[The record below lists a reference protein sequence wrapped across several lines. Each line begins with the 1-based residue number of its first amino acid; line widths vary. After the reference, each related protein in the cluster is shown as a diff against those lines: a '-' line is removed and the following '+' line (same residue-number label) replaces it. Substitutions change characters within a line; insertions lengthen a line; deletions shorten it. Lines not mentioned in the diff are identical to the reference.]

1 MNRPNVDLLTP
12 NRRQI
17 GVRKKVFWAL
27 VGGKAVERNAAPV
40 SSLPAM
46 PTHPESRPPLHVS
59 MRPLSAIVGALSA
72 AGQPGGNVRFYCLNP
87 HSYEVAREDPAFW
100 RALSRA
106 EALIADGSG
115 ITIAR
120 RILRLPVPPR
130 VTGYD
135 AFDALCRHFARGPA
149 GGRVALLG
157 ATQTV
162 LDAMAARLRVDYPGL
177 EPALLLSP
185 PFQPG
190 FSPEAARGFAEAVN
204 ASGADLLLVGLTAP
218 KQELLIEQMHPHLR
232 VSAIAAIGAVF
243 DFYAG
248 TKPRAPEW
256 VGRLGLEWV
265 WRLVR
270 EPRRLWRRTFGSGA
284 RYVGGIVSGR
294 VSRDIV

>member
-1 MNRPNVDLLTP
+1 
-12 NRRQI
+12 
-17 GVRKKVFWAL
+17 
-27 VGGKAVERNAAPV
+27 
-40 SSLPAM
+40 
-46 PTHPESRPPLHVS
+46 
-59 MRPLSAIVGALSA
+59 MRALSAIVAALPGA
-72 AGQPGGNVRFYCLNP
+72 GRPGGNVRFYCLNP

-100 RALSRA
+100 RALGNA

-120 RILRLPVPPR
+120 RVLRRPVPPR

-135 AFDALCRHFARGPA
+135 AFDALCRHYAV
-149 GGRVALLG
+149 GGGKVALLG
-157 ATQTV
+157 ATQPV
-162 LDAMAARLRVDYPGL
+162 LEAMAARLRIDYPGL

-190 FSPEAARGFAEAVN
+190 FSAEEAQAFAQAIN

-218 KQELLIEQMHPHLR
+218 KQELLIERMHPHLR

-248 TKPRAPEW
+248 TKPRAPQI
-256 VGRLGLEWV
+256 VGTLGLEWV
-265 WRLVR
+265 WRLAR

-294 VSRDIV
+294 VARDIV

>member
-1 MNRPNVDLLTP
+1 M
-12 NRRQI
+12 
-17 GVRKKVFWAL
+17 
-27 VGGKAVERNAAPV
+27 
-40 SSLPAM
+40 
-46 PTHPESRPPLHVS
+46 
-59 MRPLSAIVGALSA
+59 
-72 AGQPGGNVRFYCLNP
+72 RFYCLNP
-87 HSYEVAREDPAFW
+87 HSYEVAREDAAFW
-100 RALSRA
+100 QALGNA

-120 RILRLPVPPR
+120 RLLRRPVPPR

-135 AFDALCRHFARGPA
+135 AFDALCRHFAVD
-149 GGRVALLG
+149 GGKVALLG
-157 ATQTV
+157 ATDVV
-162 LDAMAARLRVDYPGL
+162 LEAMATRLRADYPGL

-190 FSPEAARGFAEAVN
+190 FSPDEAEAFAQSVN

-218 KQELLIEQMHPHLR
+218 KQELLIERMHPHLQ

-248 TKPRAPEW
+248 TKPRAPH
-256 VGRLGLEWV
+256 VIGTLGLEWV
-265 WRLVR
+265 WRLAR

>member
-1 MNRPNVDLLTP
+1 
-12 NRRQI
+12 
-17 GVRKKVFWAL
+17 
-27 VGGKAVERNAAPV
+27 
-40 SSLPAM
+40 
-46 PTHPESRPPLHVS
+46 
-59 MRPLSAIVGALSA
+59 MRPLTAIIAALPA
-72 AGQPGGNVRFYCLNP
+72 AHEASSNVRFYCLNP
-87 HSYEVAREDPAFW
+87 HSYEVARGDPAFW
-100 RALSRA
+100 RALAHA

-120 RILRLPVPPR
+120 HLLRLPVPPR

-135 AFDALCRHFARGPA
+135 AFDGLCRHFAGRPQ
-149 GGRVALLG
+149 GGKVALLG
-157 ATQTV
+157 ATPAV
-162 LDAMAARLRVDYPGL
+162 LEAMAARLRVDYPGL

-185 PFQPG
+185 PFQPE
-190 FSPEAARGFAEAVN
+190 FSDEVARGFADAIN

-232 VSAIAAIGAVF
+232 VAAIAAIGAVF

-248 TKPRAPEW
+248 TKPRAPEL
-256 VGRLGLEWV
+256 VGTLGLEWV

-270 EPRRLWRRTFGSGA
+270 EPRRMWRRTVISGA